1 MDIRFPILEEIEKNG
16 NCIDFVTLL
25 NKIDATPITT
35 HGVLQVMIQEKLIS
49 GTLKA
54 NSNVTLKPAGFALLS
69 QLRADAD
76 KEARQH
82 AKNKR
87 SKIHAISYI
96 AFVFARHYRR
106 TFRIGHRF
114 FRSPGKLN
122 PDNHADYWFVAF
134 SSRFPFSSY
143 ICCIQDV

>member
-87 SKIHAISYI
+87 SKIHANIFQVFLTLLSFLLGII
-96 AFVFARHYRR
+96 AEHFGSVIDFFVHLV
-106 TFRIGHRF
+106 
-114 FRSPGKLN
+114 S
-122 PDNHADYWFVAF
+122 
-134 SSRFPFSSY
+134 
-143 ICCIQDV
+143 